1 MGWVMMSE
9 RELQRVE
16 VLTSIL
22 TGRTTVCAAA
32 AILAMSRRQVH
43 RLLNAYRHNGA
54 TARRHQARGRRSN
67 HMLSDGL
74 RGHRQLGGRPPCEEW
89 LSRARR
95 TG

>member
-16 VLTSIL
+16 ILSAVIAGRTSI
-22 TGRTTVCAAA
+22 GGAA

-54 TARRHQARGRRSN
+54 TA
-67 HMLSDGL
+67 L
-74 RGHRQLGGRPPCEEW
+74 RQSIEDFY
-89 LSRARR
+89 SRASVVL
-95 TG
+95 G